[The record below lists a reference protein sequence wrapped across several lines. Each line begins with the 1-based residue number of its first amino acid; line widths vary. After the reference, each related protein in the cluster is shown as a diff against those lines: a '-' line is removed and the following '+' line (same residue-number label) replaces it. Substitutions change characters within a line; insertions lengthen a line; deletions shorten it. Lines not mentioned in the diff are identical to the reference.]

1 MPTSESQNFVTAI
14 IVSHD
19 GAIWL
24 PEVIAALTKQKLSPD
39 QIISVDTG
47 STDGSVKLLKS
58 AGYTPISIE
67 RNASFG
73 SAINAALEHS
83 RTKRAPE
90 GVTEWIWLIHDDCA
104 PAATALYELI
114 DSVSQRPNVA
124 MAGPKLRGWHDR
136 SHLLEIGVSIAPNGA
151 RWTGLETFEKDQGQ
165 HDDVSEVLAVSTAG
179 ALIRRDYFEEI
190 GGIDPDL
197 GLFRDDVDLGWR
209 LHAAGHNV
217 IVVPRAVAYH
227 AEASA
232 NERRSIDVSDAFL
245 HRPLLLDRRNAA
257 YVLMANATWWL
268 TPLIALQLLGS
279 ALFRSIGFLLAK
291 LPGYALDELGAVVLL
306 LLKPGEL
313 LSARRQRKKTRLVS
327 SRVIARFIPPRSAQ
341 FMLALE
347 KGRDA
352 ISRAWQANA
361 NQRKY
366 MQKSIQAE
374 AATSRAISSLDLN
387 DEALEDADIDLTRRS
402 SLLRS
407 LIERPLFATTLLVTM
422 ISLIAFR
429 GRWSDLV
436 GGALP
441 RAPQSGLELLR
452 TYAEAWHPVALGSS
466 VSMPPWIAIMGVA
479 SIVTLGNLK
488 LLISILFVGAVPFA
502 FLGAYRLVRRF
513 TELRALAIAAALLY
527 AFSPVSLTS
536 LNSGR
541 LGTVML
547 LTIGPWLI
555 RPLLQLERLE
565 ALSWRRTWWL
575 AILHAIVCAFS
586 PLTFIVIMSWQI
598 GLFLIDLFAFTKS
611 SLTKEEIDAR
621 NLRRIAFVATPIVLW
636 SPWSIE
642 FIIHPSRLLLDPGLN
657 LSGGSVVSIA
667 FGNPGGIG
675 SPPLLLLSP
684 LLLVAVIGLFV
695 SKTAR
700 FAEVALFFTA
710 IAAVFGS
717 RQVIGHGSFKEE
729 LLWVGSLL
737 VIATLA
743 SILVGVVIID
753 KYVPEI
759 SLSHFDFRH
768 ILLFIL
774 SVIAALS
781 FLTTTGWWVAT
792 ATKAPLQSFAKSA
805 VPAFLA
811 VSGET
816 DERFKTL
823 VINTRSDSI
832 KYFIARD
839 RDLQFGDPDVTVGLV
854 DSVDAAV
861 VDIATGIGV
870 DSSQV
875 LAEFGIR
882 YLFMSQPVDENL
894 VRTIDGLGGFTRAA
908 STSDGI
914 SWKVQGALG
923 HVAFLSSDGTYS
935 SLRSGAIGATG
946 ELKTSGSIIVTE
958 KFHER
963 WKLLL
968 NGKYVQATE
977 TENGTPR
984 FIIDQPGDFILFFDG
999 TSRRAWISW
1008 QVIVAAALIVFAL
1021 PARRRRK
1028 EMRLEELA

>member
-1 MPTSESQNFVTAI
+1 MPTSDSQHFVTAI
-14 IVSHD
+14 VVSHD
-19 GAIWL
+19 GALWL
-24 PEVIAALTKQKLSPD
+24 PEVIAALAKQKLSPD
-39 QIISVDTG
+39 QIVAVDTG
-47 STDGSVKLLKS
+47 SQDSSAKLLKS
-58 AGYTPISIE
+58 AGYSPISLD
-67 RNASFG
+67 RSSSFG
-73 SAINAALEHS
+73 SAINAALEHP
-83 RTKRAPE
+83 RTKRAPD

-104 PAATALYELI
+104 PAATALQELI
-114 DSVSQRPNVA
+114 NSVSQRPNVA

-151 RWTGLETFEKDQGQ
+151 RWTGLETLEKDQGQ
-165 HDDVSEVLAVSTAG
+165 HDETSDVLAVSTAG

-190 GGIDPDL
+190 GGIDTDL

-217 IVVPRAVAYH
+217 VVVPRAIAYH
-227 AEASA
+227 AEAAA

-257 YVLMANATWWL
+257 YVLMANSTWWL

-279 ALFRSIGFLLAK
+279 AIMRSLGFLLAK
-291 LPGYALDELGAVVLL
+291 RPGYALDELGAVALL
-306 LLKPGEL
+306 LIKPGEL
-313 LSARRQRKKTRLVS
+313 LTARKKRKKTRLVS
-327 SRVIARFIPPRSAQ
+327 SRVITRFIPPRSAQ
-341 FMLALE
+341 FLLALE
-347 KGRDA
+347 KARDA
-352 ISRAWQANA
+352 ISRVWQASSVRRA
-361 NQRKY
+361 SFRTE
-366 MQKSIQAE
+366 S
-374 AATSRAISSLDLN
+374 TSRATSSLDLN
-387 DEALEDADIDLTRRS
+387 DEALEEADIDLTRRS
-402 SLLRS
+402 SLIRS
-407 LIERPLFATTLLVTM
+407 LRDRPLFATTILVTL

-441 RAPQSGLELLR
+441 RSPQSGMELLR
-452 TYAEAWHPVALGSS
+452 SYAEAWHPVALGSS
-466 VSMPPWIAIMGVA
+466 VSMPPWIAIVAVA

-488 LLISILFVGAVPFA
+488 LLISILFVGAAPLA

-513 TELRALAIAAALLY
+513 TELRPLAIAAALLY
-527 AFSPVSLTS
+527 AFSPVALTS

-541 LGTVML
+541 LGTVIL
-547 LTIGPWLI
+547 LTLGPWLM

-565 ALSWRRTWWL
+565 TLSWRRTWWL

-586 PLTFIVIMSWQI
+586 PLTFIVIVGWQI
-598 GLFLIDLFAFTKS
+598 GLFLIDLFAFTHS

-621 NLRRIAFVATPIVLW
+621 NLRRIAFVVTPIVLW

-642 FIIHPSRLLLDPGLN
+642 FIIHPSRLLLDPGLD
-657 LSGGSVVSIA
+657 LAGGSVLSIA
-667 FGNPGGIG
+667 FGNPGGVG
-675 SPPLLLLSP
+675 SPPLFLISP
-684 LLLVAVIGLFV
+684 LLVVAVIGLFV
-695 SKTAR
+695 SKTSR

-710 IAAVFGS
+710 VGAVFGS
-717 RQVIGHGSFKEE
+717 RQVIGHGSFSEE
-729 LLWVGSLL
+729 PLWVGSLL

-753 KYVPEI
+753 KYVPEMSRSHLDYRHLLLL
-759 SLSHFDFRH
+759 SLS
-768 ILLFIL
+768 I
-774 SVIAALS
+774 VAALS
-781 FLTTTGWWVAT
+781 FVATTTWWVST
-792 ATKAPLQSFAKSA
+792 SSSAPLRSFAKSA
-805 VPAFLA
+805 VPPFLA

-823 VINTRSDSI
+823 VIDAHGDSI

-875 LAEFGIR
+875 LAEYGIR
-882 YLFMSQPVDENL
+882 YLFMAQPVDENL

-908 STSDGI
+908 STADGV

-923 HVAFLSSDGTYS
+923 HVAFLAADGSYS
-935 SLRSGAIGATG
+935 SLKSGAIGATG
-946 ELKTSGSIIVTE
+946 NLTSTGSVIVTE
-958 KFHER
+958 KYHER

-968 NGKYVQATE
+968 NGKYVEATE

-984 FIIDQPGDFILFFDG
+984 FVISEPGEFILFFDG

-1008 QVIVAAALIVFAL
+1008 QIIVAISLIVLAL
-1021 PARRRRK
+1021 PARRRRR
-1028 EMRLEELA
+1028 EIRVEELA

>member
-1 MPTSESQNFVTAI
+1 MPTSDSQHFVTVI
-14 IVSHD
+14 LVSHD

-24 PEVIAALTKQKLSPD
+24 PEVLAALTKQKLSPD
-39 QIISVDTG
+39 QIVTVDTG
-47 STDGSVKLLKS
+47 SNDGSVKLLKS
-58 AGYTPISIE
+58 AGYSPISLE

-73 SAINAALEHS
+73 SAINSALES
-83 RTKRAPE
+83 PRTKRAPE

-104 PAATALYELI
+104 PAATALQELI
-114 DSVSQRPNVA
+114 ESVSQRPNVA

-136 SHLLEIGVSIAPNGA
+136 NHLLEIGVSIAPNGA
-151 RWTGLETFEKDQGQ
+151 RWTGLETLEKDQGQ

-190 GGIDPDL
+190 GGIDTDL

-217 IVVPRAVAYH
+217 IVAPRAIAYH

-268 TPLIALQLLGS
+268 TPFVALQLLGS

-291 LPGYALDELGAVVLL
+291 RPGYALDELGAVALL
-306 LLKPGEL
+306 LIKPGEL
-313 LSARRQRKKTRLVS
+313 LGARRDRKKTSLVS

-341 FMLALE
+341 FLLALE
-347 KGRDA
+347 KARDA
-352 ISRAWQANA
+352 ISRAWRANA
-361 NQRKY
+361 NKRLGS
-366 MQKSIQAE
+366 KSDQ
-374 AATSRAISSLDLN
+374 TSKTVSSLDLN
-387 DEALEDADIDLTRRS
+387 DEALEEADLDLTRRS

-407 LIERPLFATTLLVTM
+407 LIERPLFATTLAVML

-441 RAPQSGLELLR
+441 RAPQSGMELLR
-452 TYAEAWHPVALGSS
+452 SYAEAWHPVALGSS

-479 SIVTLGNLK
+479 SIATLGNLK
-488 LLISILFVGAVPFA
+488 LLISILFVGAAPLA

-513 TELRALAIAAALLY
+513 TELRALAIAASLLY
-527 AFSPVSLTS
+527 AFSPVALTS

-541 LGTVML
+541 LGTVIL
-547 LTIGPWLI
+547 LTLGPWLM

-565 ALSWRRTWWL
+565 SLSWRRTWWL

-598 GLFLIDLFAFTKS
+598 GLFLIDLFAFTHS

-621 NLRRIAFVATPIVLW
+621 NLRRIAFVVTPIVLW

-642 FIIHPSRLLLDPGLN
+642 FIIHPSRLLLDPGLD

-675 SPPLLLLSP
+675 SPPLILLSP

-717 RQVIGHGSFKEE
+717 RRVIGHGSFSEE

-753 KYVPEI
+753 KYVPEM
-759 SLSHFDFRH
+759 SRSHLDYRH
-768 ILLFIL
+768 ILLLTL
-774 SVIAALS
+774 SVVAALS
-781 FLTTTGWWVAT
+781 FVTTTGWWVAS
-792 ATKAPLQSFAKSA
+792 AGNAPLRSFAKSA

-823 VINTRSDSI
+823 VINAKGDSI
-832 KYFIARD
+832 KYFID
-839 RDLQFGDPDVTVGLV
+839 RKSTRLN
-854 DSVDAAV
+854 
-861 VDIATGIGV
+861 
-870 DSSQV
+870 SS
-875 LAEFGIR
+875 
-882 YLFMSQPVDENL
+882 
-894 VRTIDGLGGFTRAA
+894 
-908 STSDGI
+908 
-914 SWKVQGALG
+914 
-923 HVAFLSSDGTYS
+923 HVSESRMPSS
-935 SLRSGAIGATG
+935 A
-946 ELKTSGSIIVTE
+946 
-958 KFHER
+958 
-963 WKLLL
+963 
-968 NGKYVQATE
+968 
-977 TENGTPR
+977 
-984 FIIDQPGDFILFFDG
+984 
-999 TSRRAWISW
+999 
-1008 QVIVAAALIVFAL
+1008 
-1021 PARRRRK
+1021 
-1028 EMRLEELA
+1028 